1 MHSTCQEEL
10 GRWLL
15 SCPRGDGLLLARGN
29 RIPIRIEATAEE
41 KDVVEWRPG
50 ARSSQAQGPFGTDAA
65 GS

>member
-1 MHSTCQEEL
+1 MRSTCRTEL

-50 ARSSQAQGPFGTDAA
+50 GPWEIDEGPARRA
-65 GS
+65 GR